1 MIQLNDKTK
10 SILEWVYCVVI
21 ALVIALLIR
30 HFIGTPTVVKHV
42 SMVPTLQ
49 PNQRLILNKW
59 PANFGH
65 DFNRGDIITFEAPSS
80 SSTKT
85 ITAEYNNENKNFFES
100 FVYYGL
106 EIGKTSY
113 IKRIIGIEGDH
124 IEIKEGKVFLNGKE
138 LEESYLSKDVKT
150 ETQNSNLK
158 DFTVPEGYVFA
169 MGDNRTQSLDCRSF
183 GCIPIN
189 KIESKVWIRFWPF
202 DMFGE
207 VK

>member
-1 MIQLNDKTK
+1 MIHLNDKTK
-10 SILEWVYCVVI
+10 NILEWVYCVLI

-30 HFIGTPTVVKHV
+30 HFVGTPTVVKHV

-59 PANFGH
+59 PVTFGQG
-65 DFNRGDIITFEAPSS
+65 FNRGDIITFEAPSS
-80 SSTKT
+80 SSTPT
-85 ITAEYNNENKNFFES
+85 ITALYENDNKNFFEG

-113 IKRIIGIEGDH
+113 IKRIIGVAGDH
-124 IEIKEGKVFLNGKE
+124 IELKESKVFLNGKE

-150 ETQNSNLK
+150 EVQNSNLK

-183 GCIPIN
+183 GCIPII

>member
-1 MIQLNDKTK
+1 MIQLSKKTK
-10 SILEWVYCVVI
+10 NILEWVYCVII

-30 HFIGTPTVVKHV
+30 HFIGTPTVVQHV

-49 PNQRLILNKW
+49 PNQRLILNKI
-59 PANFGH
+59 PVTFH
-65 DFNRGDIITFEAPSS
+65 QDFNRGEIITFEAPSS
-80 SSTKT
+80 STT
-85 ITAEYNNENKNFFES
+85 TTTTAVYEKEPQNFFEG

-113 IKRIIGIEGDH
+113 IKRIIAVAGDH
-124 IEIKEGKVFLNGKE
+124 VEIKNGKVYVNEKE
-138 LEESYLSKDVKT
+138 LEEKYLAENVKT
-150 ETQNSNLK
+150 EVQNSHLK

-183 GCIPIN
+183 GCIPIS

-202 DMFGE
+202 DLFGSVE
-207 VK
+207 